1 MKDLHQDTPTDNL
14 LQGVHPSRRV
24 YKLVLTGGP
33 CGGKTTGQAKLA
45 TFFGNLGWKVFRVPE
60 TATVLMSGGIAFGEL
75 NEEQVMDFQENLVK
89 TMLCLEDTY
98 FSMAEKITSGQNALV
113 ICDRG
118 TMDASA
124 FISAEEWSALLDK
137 LNLEES
143 HICENR
149 YDQVVHMVSA
159 ADGAEDFYS
168 CEDHSARFEGLDL
181 ARERDRRAM
190 EAWREHP
197 YVNIIDNRGAKQS
210 KSS

>member
-1 MKDLHQDTPTDNL
+1 
-14 LQGVHPSRRV
+14 
-24 YKLVLTGGP
+24 
-33 CGGKTTGQAKLA
+33 
-45 TFFGNLGWKVFRVPE
+45 
-60 TATVLMSGGIAFGEL
+60 
-75 NEEQVMDFQENLVK
+75 
-89 TMLCLEDTY
+89 MLCLEDTY

-149 YDQVVHMVSA
+149 YDQVVHMVSVFANLSQSFFVARSDDSTYFWQQVSA

-197 YVNIIDNRGAKQS
+197 YVNIIDNRGAKQVWPCPSIAKFYVVRFSASCKPS
-210 KSS
+210 KPFRKFLEFVINS